1 MWPNSDTLNSV
12 FDKVNSV
19 YSGSLNK
26 LDEGKNYVVDNTVN
40 NGKKIWSSTSSKYE
54 EVKNY
59 VNDKL
64 VFEESKISTSTMGDS
79 GSDAHVEHFGSAPI
93 GKVNIGSSASATTSD
108 YSDNDGFFADKFKK
122 LKNLHNFKS
131 GSSNSIG
138 AGSSHGP
145 KHCCGQF
152 GWNQL
157 SSLSKTDLLCL
168 VGGMTS
174 TALCVYGFRRYCYN
188 KLNKT
193 SSYLSYKDY
202 NNQII
207 LVLGSMVDP
216 ITRAQVYD
224 LYKKGF
230 IIYVC
235 SSNMTSSDEEDD
247 EDSFD
252 ATGDFT
258 DKKKHAGAEEEEWVK
273 SSDEYNN
280 NDAEMIRLN
289 YISTKPQDLSK
300 LVKTIRARNWRLC
313 SIILSHN
320 NVSNNLNLK
329 NFENGIN
336 NNLIQLIKVIYKI
349 TPFFKDV
356 KVVLLNPSFS
366 LLIEQSNAKKN
377 DGSKS
382 SLETFSSHIITGL
395 FETLQNTP
403 DFRQKNNKV
412 YMVHLGLL
420 SFGNNGETLAN
431 YKYLQQSPSVY
442 GFGSLNDEYRE
453 SLDSNNASLSLLKGG
468 KIQETFLNPVS
479 NLIMGK
485 HCLLRFLSRQCTKNV
500 MYCGS
505 GSTLF
510 MKYDSWKCLRN
521 PTVFKA
527 WINTQIY
534 LNYFGLWFGKTFNQ
548 FWLKN
553 KVFFK
558 DLYTKVKST
567 TQDLLKKEQ
576 D

>member
-12 FDKVNSV
+12 FEKVNSV

-64 VFEESKISTSTMGDS
+64 VFEESKISASSMGDS
-79 GSDAHVEHFGSAPI
+79 GAEVDIEHLGYAPV
-93 GKVNIGSSASATTSD
+93 GKVSIGTRASATTSE
-108 YSDNDGFFADKFKK
+108 YSADDGFFADKFKK
-122 LKNLHNFKS
+122 LKNLHNSKSSS
-131 GSSNSIG
+131 GSIA
-138 AGSSHGP
+138 AGSAGGAKP
-145 KHCCGQF
+145 CCGNL
-152 GWNQL
+152 GLSHL
-157 SSLSKTDLLCL
+157 SSLSKTDLFCL
-168 VGGMTS
+168 VGGVTS

-235 SSNMTSSDEEDD
+235 SSNVTAFGEEDD
-247 EDSFD
+247 EDILD
-252 ATGDFT
+252 EADDLN
-258 DKKKHAGAEEEEWVK
+258 DKRKHARAEEEEWVK

-280 NDAEMIRLN
+280 NDADMIRLN

-300 LVKTIRARNWRLC
+300 LIKIIRARNWRLC

-320 NVSNNLNLK
+320 NVSNNINLR

-349 TPFFKDV
+349 TPFFRDV
-356 KVVLLNPSFS
+356 KVILLNPSFS
-366 LLIEQSNAKKN
+366 LLIEQSSAKKP
-377 DGSKS
+377 DGAQS
-382 SLETFSSHIITGL
+382 SLETFSSHIIVGL
-395 FETLQNTP
+395 FESLQSIP
-403 DFRQKNNKV
+403 DFKEKNNSV

-468 KIQETFLNPVS
+468 KIQETFLNPVA

-485 HCLLRFLSRQCTKNV
+485 HALLRFLSRQCTRNV

-521 PTVFKA
+521 PTAFKV
-527 WINTQIY
+527 WINSQIY
-534 LNYFGLWFGKTFNQ
+534 LNYFGLWFGKTFDQ
-548 FWLKN
+548 LWLKSDF
-553 KVFFK
+553 FFK
-558 DLYTKVKST
+558 NLYAKVLSA
-567 TQDLLKKEQ
+567 TQKLIKK
-576 D
+576 